1 MTGSDAEILCGEWQ
15 TGDTPQSVSG
25 EQYNIRL
32 DIKKIVRHPDYFVQ
46 LNTSSFLQFDVAVF
60 KVYETFLQE
69 VSCSN
74 NSNIY
79 HFALSVVINLASLV
93 DQEVTNQERL
103 YPACLPTKTRTSNE
117 GFHSG
122 WSKPMPSDFLSKN
135 APRFLK
141 VEEEFRKQQ
150 VDHKICF
157 EKPPI
162 LNMSLC
168 VLSTKS
174 ICSNTEWKL
183 WISMRP
189 LDPYCHES
197 SWL

>member
-1 MTGSDAEILCGEWQ
+1 
-15 TGDTPQSVSG
+15 
-25 EQYNIRL
+25 
-32 DIKKIVRHPDYFVQ
+32 
-46 LNTSSFLQFDVAVF
+46 
-60 KVYETFLQE
+60 
-69 VSCSN
+69 
-74 NSNIY
+74 
-79 HFALSVVINLASLV
+79 
-93 DQEVTNQERL
+93 
-103 YPACLPTKTRTSNE
+103 
-117 GFHSG
+117 
-122 WSKPMPSDFLSKN
+122 MPSDFLSKN

-183 WISMRP
+183 WIDVMILTILMN
-189 LDPYCHES
+189 LDFPFNIQMPTPTSLQVYTYYALLHNNKY
-197 SWL
+197 

>member
-1 MTGSDAEILCGEWQ
+1 M
-15 TGDTPQSVSG
+15 
-25 EQYNIRL
+25 
-32 DIKKIVRHPDYFVQ
+32 
-46 LNTSSFLQFDVAVF
+46 
-60 KVYETFLQE
+60 
-69 VSCSN
+69 
-74 NSNIY
+74 
-79 HFALSVVINLASLV
+79 ASLV

-168 VLSTKS
+168 LLSSKS

-183 WISMRP
+183 WIVVMILTILMNLDFPFNIQPTHTSLQVYEKVAVGRKYPCSRP
-189 LDPYCHES
+189 L
-197 SWL
+197 